1 MVASL
6 AVFPSQ
12 PETAA
17 LQVSNRALLEA
28 MGRSTHRRAWL
39 RWRNALITANLAL
52 VRMVAERQRQRCN
65 EPFDDLV
72 SMGVLGLVRAVEAFD
87 LSRNGRLSSFA
98 VPYIR
103 GAILHGLRD
112 QAQGLQTPRRLRELH
127 QRMRRQQELLRAAG
141 RPLPSPGELAA
152 QLGCSTAQLE
162 EAAAVQRALR
172 LRSLDAP
179 CSGSGDEADGTCLID
194 QLSAPPPP
202 AADPQRAWLL
212 RQLALLAPQ
221 QQRLLVGH
229 WIEGLSWRQLAQE
242 LGQGVAET
250 RRQGEALL
258 ATLQRAAGQPAST
271 SQAIASAAATAV

>member
-12 PETAA
+12 PNSAA

-39 RWRNALITANLAL
+39 RWRNALVTANLPL

-72 SMGVLGLVRAVEAFD
+72 SMGVLGLIRAVEAFD
-87 LSRNGRLSSFA
+87 LNRNGRLSSFA

-112 QAQGLQTPRRLRELH
+112 QGQGLHTPRRLRELH
-127 QRMRRQQELLRAAG
+127 QRMRRQQERLRGAG
-141 RPLPSPGELAA
+141 RPVASLGELAA
-152 QLGCSTAQLE
+152 QLGCTTAQLE
-162 EAAAVQRALR
+162 EAAAVQHALR

-179 CSGSGDEADGTCLID
+179 CSGPDDEADGTCLID
-194 QLSAPPPP
+194 QVSAPPPP
-202 AADPQRAWLL
+202 PADPQRAWL
-212 RQLALLAPQ
+212 RGQLAPLAPR

-250 RRQGEALL
+250 RRQGESLL
-258 ATLQRAAGQPAST
+258 AALQRAAGQPPST
-271 SQAIASAAATAV
+271 SQAMARAAATAV

>member
-6 AVFPSQ
+6 AVFPSH
-12 PETAA
+12 PETAS

-39 RWRNALITANLAL
+39 RWRNALITTNLPL

-65 EPFDDLV
+65 EPFEDLV
-72 SMGVLGLVRAVEAFD
+72 SMGVLGLIRAVEAFD
-87 LSRNGRLSSFA
+87 LNRNGRLSSFA

-112 QAQGLQTPRRLRELH
+112 QSQGLHTPRRLRELH
-127 QRMRRQQELLRAAG
+127 QRVRRHQDLLRAAG
-141 RPLPSPGELAA
+141 QPLPSLGELAA
-152 QLGCSTAQLE
+152 ELGCTTAQLE

-179 CSGSGDEADGTCLID
+179 CSGPGDETDGACLID
-194 QLSAPPPP
+194 QVSAPPPP
-202 AADPQRAWLL
+202 PADPQRAWLH
-212 RQLALLAPQ
+212 RQLAVLTPR

-242 LGQGVAET
+242 LGEGVAET

-258 ATLQRAAGQPAST
+258 AMLQRAAGQPT
-271 SQAIASAAATAV
+271 SSSQPMARAAATAV